1 MKESNIVKHL
11 NFGLDARYAIYEGVD
26 KLYKAVSSTLGA
38 SGKSVILEDDSGK
51 PVITKDG
58 VTVANSI
65 ILKDPVENMGA
76 TLLKDAARKTV
87 EEAGD
92 GTTTAT
98 VLAHAILTEAYRHD
112 VKDVKNGIKT
122 ATDKVVKY
130 LERIAKPVKGDMLKH
145 IATISSNN
153 DQELGDI
160 ISSAFEQVGENGVVT
175 MEASSD
181 ENTYHKII
189 SGASFDKGLKN
200 LHFATN
206 EDRNKCIMNNPLVL
220 ICENKIDNIRKIESV
235 LAYVIKS
242 GQELLIVAEME
253 DQVIGALAMNKMKG
267 NIKVNVID
275 SPDFGFNRKQKLHD
289 LSLITGA
296 KVISEDLGD
305 DIDLIQPE
313 HLGQCLKSTTDM
325 HETIIE
331 IDEESEELT
340 AAIDSVKKQIEE
352 EEKPGKKASLEKRLG
367 FLSCKVGVIRV
378 GANSEVELKE
388 KSDRVDDAICATRA
402 AIKEGVVPGGGIA
415 LLNAAYK
422 IKADNEGEK
431 ILLKAILKPWE
442 VILLNADFPI
452 EKIDEKP
459 GFGLNVK
466 TGKNVNMIKGGIID
480 PLLVTKSALK
490 NAVSVSTT
498 ILSTNCVINNLRID
512 ESNG

>member
-11 NFGLDARYAIYEGVD
+11 NFGLDARHAIYEGVD

-87 EEAGD
+87 EEAGN

-98 VLAHAILTEAYRHD
+98 VLAHAILTEAYKHD

-153 DQELGDI
+153 DQELGNI

-305 DIDLIQPE
+305 DIDLI
-313 HLGQCLKSTTDM
+313 
-325 HETIIE
+325 
-331 IDEESEELT
+331 
-340 AAIDSVKKQIEE
+340 
-352 EEKPGKKASLEKRLG
+352 RLR
-367 FLSCKVGVIRV
+367 S
-378 GANSEVELKE
+378 
-388 KSDRVDDAICATRA
+388 
-402 AIKEGVVPGGGIA
+402 
-415 LLNAAYK
+415 
-422 IKADNEGEK
+422 
-431 ILLKAILKPWE
+431 
-442 VILLNADFPI
+442 
-452 EKIDEKP
+452 
-459 GFGLNVK
+459 
-466 TGKNVNMIKGGIID
+466 
-480 PLLVTKSALK
+480 
-490 NAVSVSTT
+490 
-498 ILSTNCVINNLRID
+498 
-512 ESNG
+512 